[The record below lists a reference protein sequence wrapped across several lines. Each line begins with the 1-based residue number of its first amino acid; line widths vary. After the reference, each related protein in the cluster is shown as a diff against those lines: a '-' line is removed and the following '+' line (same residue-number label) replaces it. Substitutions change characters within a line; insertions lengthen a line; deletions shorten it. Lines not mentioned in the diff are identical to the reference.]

1 MEFIRLVDVAKTYRI
16 GEMDLPVLKGVSLTI
31 QRGEYVALMGASGSG
46 KTTLMNL
53 LGCLDRPTRGEYW
66 FEGREISRLSADQRA
81 ELRRRSIG
89 FVFQNF
95 HLLPRTSAL
104 ENVVTPLQYSPRS
117 ASHAAEARLGC
128 ELLGRVGLAD
138 RIDHE
143 PSQLSGGQQQRVAVA
158 RALVHRPPLLLAD
171 EPTGNLDSQTSRE
184 ILRLFDE
191 LNAEGITIVLVTHDP
206 NVARCASRII
216 EIRDGLV
223 ESDSAAERTAETNG
237 RPAAARSGSGGGGGG
252 VATATKAQTIAVA
265 KSAATAAPLPRP
277 RRRLLPRT
285 LRTALDALRRN
296 VVRSALTTL
305 GIVIGVA
312 AVIAMMEIGQG
323 SKTALEQTIASM
335 GANTLLVL
343 PGAASSGGVT
353 FGAGSEATLTPQDA
367 EEIAA
372 HVEGVSFVAPIVRA
386 RTQVVRGKLNWVPA
400 FIYGT
405 TPEFLEVRDWTEL
418 GEGEMFTDK
427 DVRNGSKVCV
437 VGQTIVRELFS
448 GDSPLGQELR
458 IQNVPFRVI
467 GVLGRKGA
475 NMMGLDQDDV
485 ILAPWT
491 TVKNRVAGVTL
502 ATINQSQGQQVDTT
516 QKINSISGLY
526 PGATPLYP
534 IPSPSQQAN
543 TPQPV
548 RMANVDQILLK
559 AASDKAVPQV
569 MEQVHELLRERHRIR
584 PGAPDDFNVRD
595 MAEMMN
601 ALSSAT
607 TLMSGLL
614 LAVALISLVVGGV
627 GIMNIMLVSVIE
639 RTREVGLRM
648 AVGAKQGHILQQFL
662 TESIVL
668 CLLGGAVGI
677 LLGGGTSFLVR
688 TLLRWPT
695 ETSVP
700 AVLAAVAV
708 SAAVGIVFGYY
719 PAWKASRLDPIEA
732 LRHE

>member
-1 MEFIRLVDVAKTYRI
+1 MEFIRLVDVTKTYRI
-16 GEMDLPVLKGVSLTI
+16 GEVDLPVLKGVSLTI

-53 LGCLDRPTRGEYW
+53 LGCLDRPTQGEYW
-66 FEGREISRLSADQRA
+66 FDGREISRLASDRLA
-81 ELRRRSIG
+81 ELRGRSIG

-104 ENVVTPLQYSPRS
+104 DNVVMPLQYAERPISYS
-117 ASHAAEARLGC
+117 AEARLGS
-128 ELLGRVGLAD
+128 ELLRRVGLAD
-138 RIDHE
+138 RLDHE

-158 RALVHRPPLLLAD
+158 RALVNRPPLLLAD
-171 EPTGNLDSQTSRE
+171 EPTGNLDSRTSRE

-191 LNAEGITIVLVTHDP
+191 LHAEGMTIVLVTHDP
-206 NVARCASRII
+206 NVARCASRIV
-216 EIRDGLV
+216 EIQDGLV
-223 ESDSAAERTAETNG
+223 AGDSAAGAGGKTNG
-237 RPAAARSGSGGGGGG
+237 RPLGAWTASSGGGG
-252 VATATKAQTIAVA
+252 VATATRPQI
-265 KSAATAAPLPRP
+265 SAASQAAAAAPLPRA

-296 VVRSALTTL
+296 VVRSSLTTL

-367 EEIAA
+367 EEIAE
-372 HVEGVSFVAPIVRA
+372 HVAGVAFAAPIVRA
-386 RTQVVRGKLNWVPA
+386 RTQAVRGKLNWVPA

-405 TPEFLEVRDWTEL
+405 TPEFLDVRDWTEL
-418 GEGEMFTDK
+418 SEGEMFTDK
-427 DVRNGSKVCV
+427 DVRNAGKVCV
-437 VGQTIVRELFS
+437 VGQTIVRELFA
-448 GDSPLGQELR
+448 GESPLGLEIR

-502 ATINQSQGQQVDTT
+502 ATVNQSQGQHVDTT
-516 QKINSISGLY
+516 QKVNSISGLY
-526 PGATPLYP
+526 PGSSPLYP

-548 RMANVDQILLK
+548 RIANIDQILLK
-559 AASDKAVPQV
+559 ASSDKVVPEV
-569 MEQVHELLRERHRIR
+569 MEQVQSLLRDRHRIR
-584 PGAPDDFNVRD
+584 PGEADDFNVRD

-607 TLMSGLL
+607 RLMSGLL

-648 AVGAKQGHILQQFL
+648 AVGAKQGRILQQFL

-677 LLGGGTSFLVR
+677 LLGGGASLLVR
-688 TLLRWPT
+688 TLLKWPT

-719 PAWKASRLDPIEA
+719 PAWKASRLNPIDA